1 MAVSKLPMKTTALL
15 AMAAVCLTAQTTSP
29 ASRHSYWATLFAGTY
44 RVVMNVVYLT
54 ANNYPVKLDVY
65 ARRDGTPEPTLIWI
79 HGGGWLRGSKDVE
92 LQSILPWLEKGW
104 NVVNVDYRL
113 GKVSGA
119 PAAVVDC
126 QCALRWVAANAR
138 QYGLDLNRLVVSG
151 ESAGGH
157 LALTT
162 GMIPESAGFGRECP
176 GPPLPRVAAIIDW
189 FGITDVNELLEGA
202 SQRPYAVE
210 WLGSRL
216 DREELARKLS
226 PLTWVQKELPPVLM
240 IHGDADTWVPYRQSV
255 RLHEALDRAG
265 VDNRLVTIPG
275 GSHGGFP
282 PEQRLRAFGEID
294 DFLARH
300 HLTN

>member
-1 MAVSKLPMKTTALL
+1 METTALL

-202 SQRPYAVE
+202 GQRPYAVE